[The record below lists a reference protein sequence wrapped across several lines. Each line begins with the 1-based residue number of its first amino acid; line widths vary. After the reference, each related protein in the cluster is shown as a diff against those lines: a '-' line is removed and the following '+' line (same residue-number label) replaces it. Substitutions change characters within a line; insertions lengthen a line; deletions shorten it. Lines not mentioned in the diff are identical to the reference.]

1 MAQKPINI
9 WDANVDN
16 ISISNLIEMKNNSK
30 YLIGYLKEVIRPV
43 FWSFLEWVTVLKL
56 FRIDVDKT
64 INQFELRLKTSKILN
79 WMLYQFKTIEI

>member
-1 MAQKPINI
+1 MCRNVAQKPINI

-43 FWSFLEWVTVLKL
+43 F
-56 FRIDVDKT
+56 
-64 INQFELRLKTSKILN
+64 
-79 WMLYQFKTIEI
+79 